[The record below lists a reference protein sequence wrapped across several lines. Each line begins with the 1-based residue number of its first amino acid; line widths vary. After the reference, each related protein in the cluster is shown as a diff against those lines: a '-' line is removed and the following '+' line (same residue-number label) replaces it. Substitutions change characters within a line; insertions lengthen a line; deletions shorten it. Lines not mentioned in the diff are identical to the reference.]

1 METPHSRHH
10 KRIQE
15 ESTSSIP
22 HVAARGETSTR
33 AQLPIGISSDAG
45 GAADAAVSSSLT
57 DSPLDFIDERP
68 SIDNPRTTE
77 FVNSLVKIAGVASA
91 KQRQQLLQRQE
102 SCPVS
107 TSYGLP
113 LIPRQ
118 SEEKEDPWFMSR
130 RSSRLNLDVC
140 DVEVESPRAPTGN
153 GNGNESVETRGRP
166 TSKPWSA
173 SCSIRLVFL

>member
-1 METPHSRHH
+1 M
-10 KRIQE
+10 
-15 ESTSSIP
+15 
-22 HVAARGETSTR
+22 
-33 AQLPIGISSDAG
+33 
-45 GAADAAVSSSLT
+45 
-57 DSPLDFIDERP
+57 
-68 SIDNPRTTE
+68 
-77 FVNSLVKIAGVASA
+77 NSLVKIAGVASA

-140 DVEVESPRAPTGN
+140 DVEVEKSARSN
-153 GNGNESVETRGRP
+153 RQRQRQRERGD
-166 TSKPWSA
+166 TWAAYLKA
-173 SCSIRLVFL
+173 MECEL